1 MEGKP
6 YQEATQALH
15 IALEQLRPLDQF
27 NVCVFDHK
35 HLCYQPTLVPANKDK
50 ISECKSW
57 MEKHE
62 PQIHKS
68 FQPPLEGKLKDNLSA
83 HAKFVMM
90 FFNGPSENG
99 EHPNGTVLS
108 DPLETALTQTEKSD
122 LLPFIVII
130 SDGAVRDELSVS
142 RSEIVQE
149 DRKMR
154 TRIVT
159 LGIQSNCNCNWYF
172 LTQLA

>member
-1 MEGKP
+1 MANRIDCIGLDGGKSDTRTCSGSVCIFVTPQSILRTSFGRAFFFLLDKSASMEGKP

-62 PQIHKS
+62 PQNP
-68 FQPPLEGKLKDNLSA
+68 Q
-83 HAKFVMM
+83 
-90 FFNGPSENG
+90 
-99 EHPNGTVLS
+99 
-108 DPLETALTQTEKSD
+108 
-122 LLPFIVII
+122 II
-130 SDGAVRDELSVS
+130 PTSTGR
-142 RSEIVQE
+142 
-149 DRKMR
+149 
-154 TRIVT
+154 
-159 LGIQSNCNCNWYF
+159 
-172 LTQLA
+172 